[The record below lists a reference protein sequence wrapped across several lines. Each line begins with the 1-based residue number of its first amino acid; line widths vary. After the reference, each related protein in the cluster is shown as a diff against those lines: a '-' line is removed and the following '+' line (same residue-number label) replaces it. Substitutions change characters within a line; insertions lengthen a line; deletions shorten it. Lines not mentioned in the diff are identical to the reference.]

1 MSIAED
7 IRNLYREFGGHAE
20 SYVEFNNT
28 PLRGRI
34 PAIEVAWGAKA
45 AGDRDRGVDVRV
57 RDEVARADVPRGP
70 VLTRF
75 SGRTEE

>member
-7 IRNLYREFGGHAE
+7 IRNLYREFGGHAD

-45 AGDRDRGVDVRV
+45 AGDRSSEPRV
-57 RDEVARADVPRGP
+57 RDDGPRAEVTRAP

-75 SGRTEE
+75 SGRSDE

>member
-7 IRNLYREFGGHAE
+7 IRNLYREFGGHADA
-20 SYVEFNNT
+20 YIEFNNA

-34 PAIEVAWGAKA
+34 PNIEVAWGAKA
-45 AGDRDRGVDVRV
+45 AGDRAGEVRP
-57 RDEVARADVPRGP
+57 RDEAVRGDAPRPP

-75 SGRTEE
+75 SGRTDE

>member
-20 SYVEFNNT
+20 SYVEFNNS

-45 AGDRDRGVDVRV
+45 AGERGADVRV
-57 RDEVARADVPRGP
+57 RDDLHRADAPRGP